1 MADPVSIATGVV
13 SVLTAAAQIAS
24 FLINFTRCSK
34 DAPQAARY
42 VLAEVLGISGTL
54 SQLQSL
60 LLGNAQV
67 ERSRTQLLQVDH
79 VVTIVSACVLTFSEL
94 SELLD
99 ELKTEGMH
107 VLARTRWARKDKT
120 ISKLIQRLQHH
131 KASLSLIL
139 NILNGNNIVEAKASV
154 DRLQKTIE
162 RHYEEIS
169 SRMEAL
175 ELREVGRADRVSPY
189 PRSRDDT
196 SVVWWRSDIRFHR
209 NAPKVVGIQKEQR
222 LGSLTII
229 SLLQR
234 PLLLGLVVSLQRKL
248 GGDF

>member
-13 SVLTAAAQIAS
+13 GVLTAAAQIAS
-24 FLINFTRCSK
+24 FLINFAGCSK

-99 ELKTEGMH
+99 ELKTEGMDL
-107 VLARTRWARKDKT
+107 LARTRWARKDKT

-139 NILNGNNIVEAKASV
+139 NILNG
-154 DRLQKTIE
+154 
-162 RHYEEIS
+162 Y
-169 SRMEAL
+169 
-175 ELREVGRADRVSPY
+175 
-189 PRSRDDT
+189 
-196 SVVWWRSDIRFHR
+196 SDY
-209 NAPKVVGIQKEQR
+209 
-222 LGSLTII
+222 LC
-229 SLLQR
+229 
-234 PLLLGLVVSLQRKL
+234 
-248 GGDF
+248 